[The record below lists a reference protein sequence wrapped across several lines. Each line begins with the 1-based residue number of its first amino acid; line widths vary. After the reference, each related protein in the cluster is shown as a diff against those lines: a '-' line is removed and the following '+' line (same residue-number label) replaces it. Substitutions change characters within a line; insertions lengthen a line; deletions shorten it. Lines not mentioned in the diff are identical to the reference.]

1 MCRNTFLRVLSG
13 GSDFVVFTVLSYG
26 LAEPVHTLSFFPLA
40 LLFHSI
46 FGCVLDTKSM
56 LLVVDPSADVLVPVG
71 QSHGALAILEPTR
84 EVAVVN
90 TPIGKLKS
98 SLAFKDVVAELT
110 LVCSLTLGEEVN
122 AVARELAIVEL
133 AIVV

>member
-1 MCRNTFLRVLSG
+1 
-13 GSDFVVFTVLSYG
+13 
-26 LAEPVHTLSFFPLA
+26 
-40 LLFHSI
+40 
-46 FGCVLDTKSM
+46 M